1 MDSIKD
7 YIKVFNV
14 LDTKQCQN
22 ILNILKEYDWE
33 KHKWNN
39 YKTGKSTSEPT
50 KELDVTYPTKFL
62 EKEMAKVISNALLD
76 YQNYFILEERN
87 KDENLKYFLHKSTP
101 VRFNRYPTGTMM
113 RKHYDHIHSIFE
125 GENKGVPIVSIV
137 GVLNGDYEGGNFVFN
152 NNYEVK
158 LKTGDLLIF
167 PSNFLYAHEVKEITK
182 GTRYSYV
189 SWAF

>member
-50 KELDVTYPTKFL
+50 KELDITYPTKFL
-62 EKEMAKVISNALLD
+62 EKEMAKVISNALLE
-76 YQNYFILEERN
+76 YQNYFIFEDRN

-158 LKTGDLLIF
+158 LKTGDILIF

>member
-1 MDSIKD
+1 MDNIKD

-22 ILNILKEYDWE
+22 ILNILNGYDWE

-50 KELDVTYPTKFL
+50 KELDITYPTKFL
-62 EKEMAKVISNALLD
+62 EKEMAKVISNALLE
-76 YQNYFILEERN
+76 YQNYFIFEERN
-87 KDENLKYFLHKSTP
+87 KDKNLKYFLHKSTP

-137 GVLNGDYEGGNFVFN
+137 GVLNDDYEGGDFVFN
-152 NNYEVK
+152 GNHKVK
-158 LKTGDLLIF
+158 LKIGDILIF

>member
-22 ILNILKEYDWE
+22 ILSILKEYDWE

-137 GVLNGDYEGGNFVFN
+137 GVLNDDYEGGDFVFN
-152 NNYEVK
+152 GNHEVK
-158 LKTGDLLIF
+158 LKTGDILIF

>member
-1 MDSIKD
+1 MDRIKD

-22 ILNILKEYDWE
+22 ILNILKGYDWE

-39 YKTGKSTSEPT
+39 YKTGKTTSEPT
-50 KELDVTYPTKFL
+50 KELDITYPTKFL
-62 EKEMAKVISNALLD
+62 EKEMAKVISNALLE
-76 YQNYFILEERN
+76 YQNYFIFEERN

-113 RKHYDHIHSIFE
+113 RKHYDHIHSIFK
-125 GENKGVPIVSIV
+125 GEDKGIPIVSIV
-137 GVLNGDYEGGNFVFN
+137 GVLNDNYEGGEFIFN
-152 NNYEVK
+152 NNHKVK
-158 LKTGDLLIF
+158 LKTGDILIF

>member
-39 YKTGKSTSEPT
+39 YKTGKSISEPT
-50 KELDVTYPTKFL
+50 KELDITYPTKFL
-62 EKEMAKVISNALLD
+62 EKEMAKVISNALLE
-76 YQNYFILEERN
+76 YQNYFIFEDRN

>member
-1 MDSIKD
+1 MDNIKD

-22 ILNILKEYDWE
+22 ILNILNGYDWE

-50 KELDVTYPTKFL
+50 KELDITYPTKFL
-62 EKEMAKVISNALLD
+62 EKEMAKVISNALLE
-76 YQNYFILEERN
+76 YQNYFIFEERN

-137 GVLNGDYEGGNFVFN
+137 GVLNDDYEGGDFVFN
-152 NNYEVK
+152 GNHEVK
-158 LKTGDLLIF
+158 LKIGDILIF

>member
-22 ILNILKEYDWE
+22 ILSILKEYDWE

-50 KELDVTYPTKFL
+50 KELDITYPTKFL

>member
-1 MDSIKD
+1 MDRIKD

-22 ILNILKEYDWE
+22 ILNILKGYDWE

-39 YKTGKSTSEPT
+39 YKTGKTTSEPT
-50 KELDVTYPTKFL
+50 KELDITYPTKFL
-62 EKEMAKVISNALLD
+62 EKEMAKVISNALLE
-76 YQNYFILEERN
+76 YQNYFIFEDRS

-113 RKHYDHIHSIFE
+113 RKHYDHIHSIFK
-125 GENKGVPIVSIV
+125 GEDKGIPIVSIV
-137 GVLNGDYEGGNFVFN
+137 GVLNDNYEGGEFIFN
-152 NNYEVK
+152 NNHKVK
-158 LKTGDLLIF
+158 LKTGDILIF

>member
-137 GVLNGDYEGGNFVFN
+137 GVLNDDYEGGDFVFN
-152 NNYEVK
+152 GNHEVK
-158 LKTGDLLIF
+158 LKTGDILIF

>member
-50 KELDVTYPTKFL
+50 KELDITYPTKFL

-137 GVLNGDYEGGNFVFN
+137 GVLNDDYEGGDFVFN
-152 NNYEVK
+152 GNHEVK
-158 LKTGDLLIF
+158 LKTGDILIF

>member
-39 YKTGKSTSEPT
+39 YATGKTTSEPT
-50 KELDVTYPTKFL
+50 KELDITYPTKFL
-62 EKEMAKVISNALLD
+62 EKEMAKVISNALLE
-76 YQNYFILEERN
+76 YQNYFIFEERN

-125 GENKGVPIVSIV
+125 GENKGIPIVSIV
-137 GVLNGDYEGGNFVFN
+137 GILNDDYEGGNFVFN
-152 NNYEVK
+152 NNHEVK
-158 LKTGDLLIF
+158 LKTGDILIF

>member
-1 MDSIKD
+1 MDNIKD

-22 ILNILKEYDWE
+22 ILNILNGYDWE

-50 KELDVTYPTKFL
+50 KELDITYPTKFL
-62 EKEMAKVISNALLD
+62 EKEMAKVISNALLE
-76 YQNYFILEERN
+76 YQNYFIFEERN

-137 GVLNGDYEGGNFVFN
+137 GVLNDDYEGGDFVFN
-152 NNYEVK
+152 GNHEVK
-158 LKTGDLLIF
+158 LKTGDILIF

>member
-1 MDSIKD
+1 MDNIKD

-22 ILNILKEYDWE
+22 ILNILNGYDWE

-50 KELDVTYPTKFL
+50 KELDITYPTKFL
-62 EKEMAKVISNALLD
+62 EKEMAKVISNALLE
-76 YQNYFILEERN
+76 YQNYFIFEERN

-137 GVLNGDYEGGNFVFN
+137 GVLNDDYEGGDFVFN
-152 NNYEVK
+152 NNHEVK
-158 LKTGDLLIF
+158 LKTGDILIF

>member
-22 ILNILKEYDWE
+22 ILSILKEYDWE

-50 KELDVTYPTKFL
+50 KELDITYPTKFL
-62 EKEMAKVISNALLD
+62 EKEMAKVISNALLE
-76 YQNYFILEERN
+76 YQNYFIFEDRN

-137 GVLNGDYEGGNFVFN
+137 GVLNDDYEGGDFVFN
-152 NNYEVK
+152 GNHEVK
-158 LKTGDLLIF
+158 LKTGDILIF

>member
-50 KELDVTYPTKFL
+50 KELDITYPTKFL
-62 EKEMAKVISNALLD
+62 EKEMAKVISNALLE
-76 YQNYFILEERN
+76 YQNYFIFEDRN

-137 GVLNGDYEGGNFVFN
+137 GVLNDDYEGGDFVFN
-152 NNYEVK
+152 GNHEVK
-158 LKTGDLLIF
+158 LKTGDILIF

>member
-1 MDSIKD
+1 MDNIRD

-14 LDTKQCQN
+14 LDTTQCQN
-22 ILNILKEYDWE
+22 ILNILKGYDWE

-39 YKTGKSTSEPT
+39 YTTGKNTSEPT
-50 KELDVTYPTKFL
+50 KELDITYSTKFL

-76 YQNYFILEERN
+76 YQNFFIFNEKN

-101 VRFNRYPTGTMM
+101 VRFNRYTTGTMM
-113 RKHYDHIHSIFE
+113 RKHYDHIHSMFE
-125 GENKGVPIVSIV
+125 GENKGIPIVSIV
-137 GVLNGDYEGGNFVFN
+137 GVLNDDYEGGEFVFN
-152 NNYEVK
+152 TNHKVK

-182 GTRYSYV
+182 GNRYSYV

>member
-22 ILNILKEYDWE
+22 ILNILNGYDWE

-50 KELDVTYPTKFL
+50 KELDITYPTKFL
-62 EKEMAKVISNALLD
+62 EKEMAKVISNALLE
-76 YQNYFILEERN
+76 YQNYFIFEERN

-137 GVLNGDYEGGNFVFN
+137 GVLNDDYEGGDFVFN
-152 NNYEVK
+152 GNHEVK
-158 LKTGDLLIF
+158 LKIGDILIF

>member
-22 ILNILKEYDWE
+22 ILSILKEYDWE

-39 YKTGKSTSEPT
+39 YKTGKTSAEPT
-50 KELDVTYPTKFL
+50 KELDITYPTKFL

-76 YQNYFILEERN
+76 YQNFFIFNERN

-113 RKHYDHIHSIFE
+113 RKHYDHIHSMFD
-125 GENKGVPIVSIV
+125 GENKGIPIVSIV
-137 GVLNGDYEGGNFVFN
+137 GVLNDDYEGGEFVFN
-152 NNYEVK
+152 TNHKVK

>member
-39 YKTGKSTSEPT
+39 YATGKKFSEPT
-50 KELDVTYPTKFL
+50 KELDITYPTKFL
-62 EKEMAKVISNALLD
+62 EKEMAKVISNALLE
-76 YQNYFILEERN
+76 YQNYFIFEGKS
-87 KDENLKYFLHKSTP
+87 KDESLKYFLHKSTP
-101 VRFNRYPTGTMM
+101 VRFNRYPAGTMM
-113 RKHYDHIHSIFE
+113 RKHYDHIHSIFK
-125 GENKGVPIVSIV
+125 GEDKGIPIVSIV
-137 GVLNGDYEGGNFVFN
+137 GVLNDDYEGGNFVFN
-152 NNYEVK
+152 NNHEVK
-158 LKTGDLLIF
+158 LKTGDILIF
-167 PSNFLYAHEVKEITK
+167 PSNFLYAHEVKEIIK

>member
-1 MDSIKD
+1 MDNIKD

-22 ILNILKEYDWE
+22 ILNILNGYDWE

-50 KELDVTYPTKFL
+50 KELDITYPTKFL
-62 EKEMAKVISNALLD
+62 EKEMAKVISNALLE
-76 YQNYFILEERN
+76 YQNYFIFEERN
-87 KDENLKYFLHKSTP
+87 KDKNLKYFLHKSTP

-137 GVLNGDYEGGNFVFN
+137 GVLNDDYEGGDFVFN
-152 NNYEVK
+152 GNHEVK
-158 LKTGDLLIF
+158 LKIGDILIF

>member
-50 KELDVTYPTKFL
+50 KELDITYPTKFL

>member
-1 MDSIKD
+1 MDNIKD

-22 ILNILKEYDWE
+22 ILNILNGYDWE

-50 KELDVTYPTKFL
+50 KELDITYPTKFL
-62 EKEMAKVISNALLD
+62 EKEMAKVISNALLE
-76 YQNYFILEERN
+76 YQNYFIFEERN
-87 KDENLKYFLHKSTP
+87 KDKNLKYFLHKSTP

-137 GVLNGDYEGGNFVFN
+137 GVLNDDYEGGDFVFN
-152 NNYEVK
+152 GNHEVK
-158 LKTGDLLIF
+158 LKTGDILIF

>member
-50 KELDVTYPTKFL
+50 KELDITYPTKFL
-62 EKEMAKVISNALLD
+62 EKEMAKVISNALLE
-76 YQNYFILEERN
+76 YQNYFIFEDRN

-113 RKHYDHIHSIFE
+113 
-125 GENKGVPIVSIV
+125 
-137 GVLNGDYEGGNFVFN
+137 
-152 NNYEVK
+152 
-158 LKTGDLLIF
+158 
-167 PSNFLYAHEVKEITK
+167 
-182 GTRYSYV
+182 
-189 SWAF
+189 